1 MVCLGNRAVDQV
13 RRRTQQ
19 SLTGH
24 RGHKGDPLYDIRKLL
39 LTGHERLDERGRAR
53 LDEALAAGDPK
64 DEVVAA
70 FLAKE
75 HLREV
80 YSVDDPADAIR
91 LLEAVLVDC
100 ATSDIPEL
108 RRLGRTLSRWRT
120 EIINHHRTGDSN
132 ESVSYCASC

>member
-1 MVCLGNRAVDQV
+1 
-13 RRRTQQ
+13 
-19 SLTGH
+19 
-24 RGHKGDPLYDIRKLL
+24 
-39 LTGHERLDERGRAR
+39 
-53 LDEALAAGDPK
+53 LAAGDPK

-91 LLEAVLVDC
+91 LLDAVLVEC

-132 ESVSYCASC
+132 GPTEAMNLLIKKIKRAGCGFTNFRHYRLRVLAHCGIKWQTPRAARIRTLTPRSAA